1 MAEAV
6 NQLRNGLDLLCKVS
20 DTAVREDRELDL
32 QIALGQ
38 ALIATKGWSAP
49 EVGAVFARARELCER
64 LNRPQLLGSIV
75 EGQWSFHFVRGNL
88 KESERDAKE
97 IGRLGEARNDM
108 RLKVLGSS
116 LSGATFL
123 AYGRLIDARK
133 SYENALALWNASDR
147 AFVASAEGRTP
158 ILISLFKTLLFI
170 GYIDQARVVR
180 GEALTEAR
188 RHSPYYKA
196 NTLCFSWHGDWALE
210 DKNSFKTMLHS
221 AEEILALAIEH
232 RFPMATALGKIMR
245 GWCLAKLGSA
255 ADVIPDLLEGLKICR
270 DAECTGIVPF
280 LLTRVAEVYWMAGQP
295 ARALDRLSEA
305 VDLTENTQERWSEAE
320 IYRLRG
326 SVLLSQRKTREAE
339 ESYQRALLVAR
350 SQHARFW
357 EIRAATSLARLWRD
371 QGKRD
376 EARELLAPVYGWF
389 TEGFDT
395 LDLKE
400 AKALLEELAG

>member
-1 MAEAV
+1 
-6 NQLRNGLDLLCKVS
+6 
-20 DTAVREDRELDL
+20 
-32 QIALGQ
+32 
-38 ALIATKGWSAP
+38 
-49 EVGAVFARARELCER
+49 
-64 LNRPQLLGSIV
+64 
-75 EGQWSFHFVRGNL
+75 
-88 KESERDAKE
+88 
-97 IGRLGEARNDM
+97 M

-270 DAECTGIVPF
+270 DAV
-280 LLTRVAEVYWMAGQP
+280 
-295 ARALDRLSEA
+295 LS
-305 VDLTENTQERWSEAE
+305 
-320 IYRLRG
+320 G
-326 SVLLSQRKTREAE
+326 
-339 ESYQRALLVAR
+339 
-350 SQHARFW
+350 
-357 EIRAATSLARLWRD
+357 
-371 QGKRD
+371 
-376 EARELLAPVYGWF
+376 
-389 TEGFDT
+389 
-395 LDLKE
+395 
-400 AKALLEELAG
+400 